1 MKSNLWPPVLC
12 MLSIIS
18 VLLVINATYPWEL
31 AFVFVPIICL
41 IAFYKWLDDHN
52 L

>member
-1 MKSNLWPPVLC
+1 MKSYAWPPVLL
-12 MLSIIS
+12 MVSILS
-18 VLLVINATYPWEL
+18 VLTVINAEYPWEL
-31 AFVFVPIICL
+31 TFVFVPIICL